1 MGFFLLGGAALVGVA
16 GIAIYNNLIRRRNR
30 VDQAYGT
37 IDVQLTQRYD
47 LIPKL
52 VESVRQYMGHEKGLL
67 EEITRLRT
75 QAVASRTPAERIGA
89 DNALSRAMGQLTV
102 SMENYPQLR
111 SSENFAQL
119 QRSLNEVEEQ
129 LAAAR
134 RSYNAAATEYND
146 AVQTF
151 PSSIVASSMGFGTRS
166 LFAAEEQK
174 RGDVDMKKL
183 FTA

>member
-1 MGFFLLGGAALVGVA
+1 MGMFVLGGIALLA
-16 GIAIYNNLIRRRNR
+16 ILGITTYNGLLRRRNR
-30 VDQAYGT
+30 VDQAYST

-52 VESVRQYMGHEKGLL
+52 VETVKQYMGHERSLL

-75 QAVASRTPAERIGA
+75 RAMESRTPTAKMQA
-89 DNALSRAMGQLTV
+89 DNELTQALGRLNVTV
-102 SMENYPQLR
+102 ENYPQLR
-111 SSENFAQL
+111 ASENFVQL

-134 RSYNAAATEYND
+134 RAYNGAVLDYNN

-151 PSSIVASSMGFGTRS
+151 PSSLMAGSMGFGTRQM
-166 LFAAEEQK
+166 FVAEEKK
-174 RGDVDMKKL
+174 RADVDMRRL
-183 FTA
+183 FA

>member
-1 MGFFLLGGAALVGVA
+1 MGMLVLGGIALLA
-16 GIAIYNNLIRRRNR
+16 ILGITTYNGLLRRRNR
-30 VDQAYGT
+30 VDQAYST

-52 VESVRQYMGHEKGLL
+52 VETVKQYMGHERSLL

-75 QAVASRTPAERIGA
+75 RAMESRTPAAKMQA
-89 DNALSRAMGQLTV
+89 DNELTQALGRLNVTV
-102 SMENYPQLR
+102 ENYPQLR
-111 SSENFAQL
+111 ASENFVQL

-134 RSYNAAATEYND
+134 RAYNGAVLDYNN

-151 PSSIVASSMGFGTRS
+151 PSSLMAGSMGFGTRQM
-166 LFAAEEQK
+166 FVAEEKK
-174 RGDVDMKKL
+174 RADVDMRRL
-183 FTA
+183 FA

>member
-1 MGFFLLGGAALVGVA
+1 MGMFVLGGIALLA
-16 GIAIYNNLIRRRNR
+16 ILGITTYNGLLRRRNR
-30 VDQAYGT
+30 VDQAYST

-52 VESVRQYMGHEKGLL
+52 VETVKQYMGHERSLL

-75 QAVASRTPAERIGA
+75 RAMESRTPATKMQA
-89 DNALSRAMGQLTV
+89 DNELTQALGRLNVTV
-102 SMENYPQLR
+102 ENYPQLR
-111 SSENFAQL
+111 ASENFVQL

-134 RSYNAAATEYND
+134 RAYNGAVLDYNN

-151 PSSIVASSMGFGTRS
+151 PGSLMAGSMGFGTRQM
-166 LFAAEEQK
+166 FVAEEKK
-174 RGDVDMKKL
+174 RADVDMRRL
-183 FTA
+183 FA